1 MINEKQKL
9 IVEDA
14 KYPAAVLA
22 GPGTG
27 KTFTIVQKII
37 SLIKNDGISP
47 NKILVTTFT
56 KKAANELIE
65 RVESGLKKENIFAD
79 TSNMLIGNFHS
90 LALSFLKEYKSFTNK
105 IFDPLVIDSHIEGY
119 LIEKNMDIFENIS
132 NFSKFI
138 SYNEVGQIQGI
149 FANITN
155 NLLCLDELRNSS
167 NPRDILALEIYLKWA
182 NFLDENDLINYQ
194 LILKKFYDLLK
205 DPFYGKKI
213 RDRIDFVIIDEYQ
226 DTNTIQEEIS
236 FSLCK
241 GKNLMVFGDD
251 DQALYSFR
259 GASPKNLRDFD
270 KTCKMKMKRKANF
283 YHLDINYRSNQ
294 EIIDKSREFLVNSKA
309 FDLEKIKNLRA
320 NDGEKN
326 ENSVVRARANE
337 YENIENIVKFLNKKI
352 NLNQIAFLF
361 PSLNSDYPKSLQ
373 TYFENHGINV
383 LNKSSKLFFKRR
395 EIRLC
400 LYVLISIFSKKP
412 KKLTGSNPDKYKW
425 TQETNF
431 KKYLA
436 SIFDD
441 KEFTKNEELNAFIKE
456 EKLNIEEN
464 KSYTDILYKAFGLE
478 IFREILDKKIDKLNS
493 IRQLSNIGKFTSI
506 LSDFTNLCGYDIN
519 YYKKS
524 VDLIYGYIFYLFKN
538 SAISE
543 FENFDAPKNSVIFST
558 IHQAKGL
565 EYDVVFVS
573 SLNDNPRKDM
583 RAFSPKLEAK
593 KESDFLK
600 NYYRKYYTAFTR
612 AKNLLVL
619 LDNSKNSYLKNFA
632 FSLNSSSI
640 LKTIDFKFKEDI
652 VKKEI
657 LAYTTDIS
665 IYKSCPLKY
674 KFIRVLDFK
683 KEKSKSLEF
692 GSKVHS
698 LTEYLTNL
706 KKENLSYHAINDFIK
721 ENKEFQ
727 KPIENFVNRNFP
739 IKYSEMN
746 IKLDRFSYILQGNI
760 DIILEDGTIIDIK
773 TGKVDENNL
782 ISYKNQLLTYYN
794 LLVYNNKKVNKMI
807 LYFIEEDKLI
817 EVEKSD
823 FDMKNIDEIGKNIVE
838 KNIEIKTQDK
848 RQCKFCPM
856 AHFCKRTWLSPT
868 KQYNFFRW

>member
-14 KYPAAVLA
+14 KYPCAVLA

-65 RVESGLKKENIFAD
+65 RVESGLKKEKIFAD

-90 LALSFLKEYKSFTNK
+90 LALSFLKEYKSFTKK

-119 LIEKNMDIFENIS
+119 LIEKNMEIFES
-132 NFSKFI
+132 LTNFSKFI

-155 NLLCLDELRNSS
+155 NLVDLDELRNSN

-283 YHLDINYRSNQ
+283 YYLDINYRSNQ
-294 EIIDKSREFLVNSKA
+294 EIIDKSREFLVNSNA

-320 NDGEKN
+320 NVSEKN

-361 PSLNSDYPKSLQ
+361 PSLNSDYPKTLQ
-373 TYFENHGINV
+373 TYFENNGINV

-395 EIRLC
+395 ETRLC
-400 LYVLISIFSKKP
+400 LYVLLSIFSKKP

-431 KKYLA
+431 KKYLGA
-436 SIFDD
+436 IFDD
-441 KEFTKNEELNAFIKE
+441 KEFSKNEELNAYIKE
-456 EKLNIEEN
+456 EKLNIKEN

-478 IFREILDKKIDKLNS
+478 IFKEILDEKIDKLNS
-493 IRQLSNIGKFTSI
+493 IRELSNIGKFTSI
-506 LSDFTNLCGYDIN
+506 LSDFTNLCGFDIN

-619 LDNSKNSYLKNFA
+619 LDNSQNSYLKNFA

-652 VKKEI
+652 IKKEI

-698 LTEYLTNL
+698 LAEYLTNL

-727 KPIENFVNRNFP
+727 KSIENFVNRNFS

-773 TGKVDENNL
+773 TGKADENNL

-794 LLVYNNKKVNKMI
+794 LLVYNNKKVNKII

-856 AHFCKRTWLSPT
+856 AYFCKRT
-868 KQYNFFRW
+868 

>member
-1 MINEKQKL
+1 MINEKQKIIIDEARL
-9 IVEDA
+9 
-14 KYPAAVLA
+14 PAAVLA

-27 KTFTIVQKII
+27 KTYTIVKKII

-65 RVESGLKKENIFAD
+65 RVESNLKKENIEAD

-90 LALSFLKEYKSFTNK
+90 LALSFLKEYKSFGQN
-105 IFDPLVIDSHIEGY
+105 IFDPTVIDSHIEGY
-119 LIEKNMDIFENIS
+119 LIEKNMGIFENIP

-149 FANITN
+149 FESITN
-155 NLLCLDELRNSS
+155 NLVDLNDLRDSD
-167 NPRDILALEIYLKWA
+167 NPRDNFALEIYLKWA
-182 NFLDENDLINYQ
+182 NFLDQNKLINYQ
-194 LILKKFYDLLK
+194 LILKKFYDLLN
-205 DPFYGKKI
+205 DPVYGKKI

-226 DTNTIQEEIS
+226 DTNTIQEEIT
-236 FSLCK
+236 FGLCK

-259 GASPKNLRDFD
+259 GASPQNLRDFD
-270 KTCKMKMKRKANF
+270 KACKKNLKKEANF
-283 YHLDINYRSNQ
+283 YNLDINYRSNQ
-294 EIIDKSREFLVNSKA
+294 EIIDKSKDFLVNSKA
-309 FDLEKIKNLRA
+309 FDLEKIKDLRA

-326 ENSVVRARANE
+326 ENSLVRARANE

-361 PSLNSDYPKSLQ
+361 PSLNGDYPKSLQ

-400 LYVLISIFSKKP
+400 LFVILSIFSKKP

-431 KKYLA
+431 KKYIGG
-436 SIFDD
+436 IFNDA
-441 KEFTKNEELNAFIKE
+441 EFTKNQELKAYIKE
-456 EKLNIEEN
+456 EKLKLNEN
-464 KSYTDILYKAFGLE
+464 KSYTEILYKAFGLE
-478 IFREILDKKIDKLNS
+478 IFRGLLDKSLEDQNS
-493 IRQLSNIGKFTSI
+493 IRELSNIGKFTSI
-506 LSDFTNLCGYDIN
+506 LSDFTNLCGFDIN
-519 YYKKS
+519 FYKKS

-543 FENFDAPKNSVIFST
+543 FENFDSPKNSVIFST

-573 SLNDNPRKDM
+573 SLYDNPRKD
-583 RAFSPKLEAK
+583 RLAFSPKLEGK

-600 NYYRKYYTAFTR
+600 NFYRKYYTAFTR
-612 AKNLLVL
+612 AKNLLVI
-619 LDNSKNSYLKNFA
+619 LDNSENSYMKSFTA
-632 FSLNSSSI
+632 SLNSSSI
-640 LKTIDFKFKEDI
+640 LKTIDFKFKDQEI
-652 VKKEI
+652 KKEI

-674 KFIRVLDFK
+674 KFIRLLEFK
-683 KEKSKSLEF
+683 KEKTKALDF

-698 LTEYLTNL
+698 LAEYLTNL
-706 KKENLSYHAINDFIK
+706 KKANISYDTINEFIK

-727 KPIENFVNRNFP
+727 KPIANFINRNFP
-739 IKYSEMN
+739 IKESEMN
-746 IKLDRFSYILQGNI
+746 IKLDRNSYILQGNI
-760 DIILEDGTIIDIK
+760 DIILENGSIIDIK
-773 TGKVDENNL
+773 TGKVHEDNL
-782 ISYKNQLLTYYN
+782 LSYKNQLLTYYN
-794 LLVYNNKKVNKMI
+794 LLVYNNKKVDKMF

-817 EVEKSD
+817 EFKNSD
-823 FDMKNIDEIGKNIVE
+823 FNMKYIDEIGKNIVE
-838 KNIEIKTQDK
+838 KNIEIRTEDK
-848 RQCKFCPM
+848 KECKFCTM
-856 AHFCKRTWLSPT
+856 AHFCGRTWLRST
-868 KQYNFFRW
+868 MQYNVLRW

>member
-1 MINEKQKL
+1 MINEKQKIIIDEARL
-9 IVEDA
+9 
-14 KYPAAVLA
+14 PAAVLA

-27 KTFTIVQKII
+27 KTYTIVKKII

-65 RVESGLKKENIFAD
+65 RVESNLKKENIEAD

-90 LALSFLKEYKSFTNK
+90 LALSFLKEYKSFGQN
-105 IFDPLVIDSHIEGY
+105 IFDPTVIDSHIEGY
-119 LIEKNMDIFENIS
+119 LIEKNMGIFENIP

-149 FANITN
+149 FESITN
-155 NLLCLDELRNSS
+155 DLVDLNDLRDSD
-167 NPRDILALEIYLKWA
+167 NPRDNFALEIYLKWA
-182 NFLDENDLINYQ
+182 NFLDQNKLINYQ
-194 LILKKFYDLLK
+194 LILKKFYDLLN
-205 DPFYGKKI
+205 DPVYGKKI

-226 DTNTIQEEIS
+226 DTNTIQEEIT
-236 FSLCK
+236 FGLCK

-259 GASPKNLRDFD
+259 GASPQNLRDFD
-270 KTCKMKMKRKANF
+270 KACKKNLKKEANF
-283 YHLDINYRSNQ
+283 YNLDINYRSNQ
-294 EIIDKSREFLVNSKA
+294 EIIDKSKDFLVNSKA
-309 FDLEKIKNLRA
+309 FDLEKIKDLRA

-326 ENSVVRARANE
+326 ENSLVRARANE

-361 PSLNSDYPKSLQ
+361 PSLNGDYPKSLQ

-400 LYVLISIFSKKP
+400 LFVILSIFSKKP

-431 KKYLA
+431 KKYIGG
-436 SIFDD
+436 IFNDA
-441 KEFTKNEELNAFIKE
+441 EFTKNQELKAYIKE
-456 EKLNIEEN
+456 EKLKLNEN
-464 KSYTDILYKAFGLE
+464 KSYTEILYKAFGLE
-478 IFREILDKKIDKLNS
+478 IFRGLLDKSLEDQNS
-493 IRQLSNIGKFTSI
+493 IRELSNIGKFTSI
-506 LSDFTNLCGYDIN
+506 LSDFTNLCGFDIN
-519 YYKKS
+519 FYKKS

-543 FENFDAPKNSVIFST
+543 FENFDSPKNSVIFST

-573 SLNDNPRKDM
+573 SLYDNPRKD
-583 RAFSPKLEAK
+583 RLAFSPKLEGK

-600 NYYRKYYTAFTR
+600 NFYRKYYTAFTR
-612 AKNLLVL
+612 AKNLLVI
-619 LDNSKNSYLKNFA
+619 LDNSENSYMKSFTA
-632 FSLNSSSI
+632 SLNSSSI
-640 LKTIDFKFKEDI
+640 LKTIDFKFKDQEI
-652 VKKEI
+652 KKEI

-674 KFIRVLDFK
+674 KFIRLLEFK
-683 KEKSKSLEF
+683 KEKTKALDF

-698 LTEYLTNL
+698 LAEYLTNL
-706 KKENLSYHAINDFIK
+706 KKENISYDTINEFIK

-727 KPIENFVNRNFP
+727 KPIANFINRNFP
-739 IKYSEMN
+739 IKESEMN
-746 IKLDRFSYILQGNI
+746 IKLDRNSYILQGNI
-760 DIILEDGTIIDIK
+760 DIILENGSIIDIK
-773 TGKVDENNL
+773 TGKVHEDNL
-782 ISYKNQLLTYYN
+782 LSYKNQLLTYYN
-794 LLVYNNKKVNKMI
+794 LLVYNNKKVDKMF

-817 EVEKSD
+817 EFKNSD
-823 FDMKNIDEIGKNIVE
+823 FNMKYIDEIGKNIVE
-838 KNIEIKTQDK
+838 KNIEIRTEDK
-848 RQCKFCPM
+848 KECKFCTM
-856 AHFCKRTWLSPT
+856 AHFCGRTWLRST
-868 KQYNFFRW
+868 MQYNVLRW

>member
-14 KYPAAVLA
+14 KYPCAVLA

-65 RVESGLKKENIFAD
+65 RVESNLKKENIVAD

-90 LALSFLKEYKSFTNK
+90 IALSFLKEYKSFTK
-105 IFDPLVIDSHIEGY
+105 KVFDPFVIDSYIEGY
-119 LIEKNMDIFENIS
+119 LIEKNMGLFENIQ

-149 FANITN
+149 FASITN
-155 NLLCLDELRNSS
+155 NLVDLNELRDSD
-167 NPRDILALEIYLKWA
+167 NPRDKFALEIYLKWA
-182 NFLDENDLINYQ
+182 NFLDENNLINYQ
-194 LILKKFYDLLK
+194 LILKKFYDLLQ

-236 FSLCK
+236 FGLCK
-241 GKNLMVFGDD
+241 GKNIMVFGDD
-251 DQALYSFR
+251 DQSLYSFR
-259 GASPKNLRDFD
+259 GASPQNLRDFD
-270 KTCKMKMKRKANF
+270 KACKKNLKKEAYF
-283 YHLDINYRSNQ
+283 YNLDINYRSNQ
-294 EIIDKSREFLVNSKA
+294 EIIDKSKDFLINSNA
-309 FDLEKIKNLRA
+309 FDLEKIKDLRA
-320 NDGEKN
+320 YDGEKN
-326 ENSVVRARANE
+326 ENSLVRARANE

-361 PSLNSDYPKSLQ
+361 PSLNGDYPKSLQ
-373 TYFENHGINV
+373 TYFEKNGIDV

-400 LYVLISIFSKKP
+400 LYLILSIFSKKP
-412 KKLTGSNPDKYKW
+412 KKLTGSNTDKYKW
-425 TQETNF
+425 SQETNF

-436 SIFDD
+436 GIFDD
-441 KEFTKNEELNAFIKE
+441 GEFSKNEELNSYIKE
-456 EKLNIEEN
+456 EKSQIREN
-464 KSYTDILYKAFGLE
+464 KSYTEILYKAFGLS
-478 IFREILDKKIDKLNS
+478 IFRNILEKKLEGLNP
-493 IRQLSNIGKFTSI
+493 IRELSNIGKFTSI
-506 LSDFTNLCGYDIN
+506 LSDFTNLCGFDIN
-519 YYKKS
+519 YYQKS

-543 FENFDAPKNSVIFST
+543 FENFDSPKNAVVFST

-573 SLNDNPRKDM
+573 SLKDNPRKD
-583 RAFSPKLEAK
+583 RSAFSPKLEGE

-619 LDNSKNSYLKNFA
+619 LDNSENFYIKS
-632 FSLNSSSI
+632 FTSSLNSSSI
-640 LKTIDFKFKEDI
+640 LNTIDFKFKDDPI
-652 VKKEI
+652 KKEI

-665 IYKSCPLKY
+665 LYKSCPLKY
-674 KFIRVLDFK
+674 KFIRLLDFR
-683 KEKSKSLEF
+683 KEKTKALEF

-698 LTEYLTNL
+698 LAEYLTNL
-706 KKENLSYHAINDFIK
+706 KKENISYDKINDFIR

-727 KPIENFVNRNFP
+727 KPIANFINRNFP
-739 IKYSEMN
+739 VKNAEMN
-746 IKLDRFSYILQGNI
+746 IKLDRKYYILQGNI

-773 TGKVDENNL
+773 TGKVNENNL
-782 ISYKNQLLTYYN
+782 SSYKNQLLTYYN
-794 LLVYNNKKVNKMI
+794 LLVYNNKKVKKML
-807 LYFIEEDKLI
+807 LYFIEEDELI
-817 EVEKSD
+817 EIEKSA
-823 FDMKNIDEIGKNIVE
+823 FDMEYIDEIGKNIVE
-838 KNIEIKTQDK
+838 KNIEIRTDDK
-848 RQCKFCPM
+848 KECKFCPM
-856 AHFCKRTWLSPT
+856 LYFCKRTWLSST
-868 KQYNFFRW
+868 MQYNVFGW

>member
-14 KYPAAVLA
+14 KYPCAVLA

-65 RVESGLKKENIFAD
+65 RVESGLKKENIYAD

-119 LIEKNMDIFENIS
+119 LIEKNMDIFENLP

-155 NLLCLDELRNSS
+155 NLVDLDELRNSN
-167 NPRDILALEIYLKWA
+167 NPRDILALEIYLAWA

-226 DTNTIQEEIS
+226 DTNIIQEEIS

-294 EIIDKSREFLVNSKA
+294 EIIDKSRQFLVNSNA

-320 NDGEKN
+320 NVSEKN

-431 KKYLA
+431 KKYLVR
-436 SIFDD
+436 IFDD
-441 KEFTKNEELNAFIKE
+441 KEFTKNEELNAYIKE

-538 SAISE
+538 SAVSE

-640 LKTIDFKFKEDI
+640 LKTIDFKFKEDV

-698 LTEYLTNL
+698 LAEYLTNL

-773 TGKVDENNL
+773 TGKADENNL

-856 AHFCKRTWLSPT
+856 AYFCKRT
-868 KQYNFFRW
+868 

>member
-14 KYPAAVLA
+14 KYPCAILA

-65 RVESGLKKENIFAD
+65 RVESGLKKENIYAD

-119 LIEKNMDIFENIS
+119 LIEKNMDIFENLP

-155 NLLCLDELRNSS
+155 NLVDLDELRIS
-167 NPRDILALEIYLKWA
+167 NDPRDILALEIYLAWA

-320 NDGEKN
+320 NVSEKN

-431 KKYLA
+431 KKYLVA
-436 SIFDD
+436 IFDD
-441 KEFTKNEELNAFIKE
+441 KEFTKNNELNAYIKE

-493 IRQLSNIGKFTSI
+493 IRELSNIGKFTSI

-583 RAFSPKLEAK
+583 PAFSPQLEAK

-652 VKKEI
+652 IKKEI

-856 AHFCKRTWLSPT
+856 AHFCKRT
-868 KQYNFFRW
+868 

>member
-14 KYPAAVLA
+14 KYPCAVLA

-90 LALSFLKEYKSFTNK
+90 LALSFLKEYKSFTKK

-119 LIEKNMDIFENIS
+119 LIEKNMEIFES
-132 NFSKFI
+132 LPNFSKFI

-155 NLLCLDELRNSS
+155 NLVDLDELRNSN

-182 NFLDENDLINYQ
+182 NFLDENNLINYQ

-294 EIIDKSREFLVNSKA
+294 EIIDKSRQFLVNSNA

-320 NDGEKN
+320 NDSEKN

-337 YENIENIVKFLNKKI
+337 FENIENIVKFLNKKI

-361 PSLNSDYPKSLQ
+361 PSLNSDYPKTLQ
-373 TYFENHGINV
+373 TYFENNGINV

-400 LYVLISIFSKKP
+400 LYVLLSIFSKKP

-431 KKYLA
+431 KKYIGA
-436 SIFDD
+436 IFDD
-441 KEFTKNEELNAFIKE
+441 KEFSKNQELNAYIKE
-456 EKLNIEEN
+456 EKLNIKEN

-619 LDNSKNSYLKNFA
+619 LDNSKNPYLKNFA

-683 KEKSKSLEF
+683 IEKSKSLEF

-746 IKLDRFSYILQGNI
+746 IKLDRFFYILQGNI

-773 TGKVDENNL
+773 TGRVDENNL

-794 LLVYNNKKVNKMI
+794 LLVYNNKKVNKII

-856 AHFCKRTWLSPT
+856 AYFCKRT
-868 KQYNFFRW
+868 

>member
-14 KYPAAVLA
+14 KYPCAILA

-65 RVESGLKKENIFAD
+65 RVESGLKKENIYAD

-119 LIEKNMDIFENIS
+119 LIEKNMDIFENLP

-155 NLLCLDELRNSS
+155 NLVDLDELRIS
-167 NPRDILALEIYLKWA
+167 NDPRDILALEIYLAWA

-294 EIIDKSREFLVNSKA
+294 EIIDKSREFLVNSNA

-431 KKYLA
+431 KKYLVA
-436 SIFDD
+436 IFDD
-441 KEFTKNEELNAFIKE
+441 KEFTKNNELNAYIKE

-538 SAISE
+538 SSISE

-652 VKKEI
+652 IKKEI

-773 TGKVDENNL
+773 TGKADENNL

-794 LLVYNNKKVNKMI
+794 LLVYNNKKVNKII

-856 AHFCKRTWLSPT
+856 AYFCKRT
-868 KQYNFFRW
+868 

>member
-14 KYPAAVLA
+14 KYPCAVLA

-65 RVESGLKKENIFAD
+65 RVESGLKKENIYAD

-119 LIEKNMDIFENIS
+119 LIEKNMDIFENIP

-155 NLLCLDELRNSS
+155 NLVDLDELRNSN
-167 NPRDILALEIYLKWA
+167 NPRDILALEIYLAWA

-236 FSLCK
+236 FNLCK

-259 GASPKNLRDFD
+259 GASPKNLREFD

-294 EIIDKSREFLVNSKA
+294 EIIDKSRRFLVDSNA

-320 NDGEKN
+320 NVSEKN

-538 SAISE
+538 SSISE

-583 RAFSPKLEAK
+583 RAFSPQLEAK

-698 LTEYLTNL
+698 LAEYLTNL
-706 KKENLSYHAINDFIK
+706 KKENISYDAINDFIK

-746 IKLDRFSYILQGNI
+746 IKLDRFFYILQGNI

-773 TGKVDENNL
+773 TGKADENNL

-856 AHFCKRTWLSPT
+856 AYFCKRT
-868 KQYNFFRW
+868 

>member
-14 KYPAAVLA
+14 KYPCAVLA

-65 RVESGLKKENIFAD
+65 RVESGLKKENIYAD

-119 LIEKNMDIFENIS
+119 LIEKNMDIFENLP

-155 NLLCLDELRNSS
+155 NLVDLDELRNSN
-167 NPRDILALEIYLKWA
+167 NPRDILALEIYLAWA

-294 EIIDKSREFLVNSKA
+294 EIIDKSRQFLVNSNA

-320 NDGEKN
+320 NVSEKN

-431 KKYLA
+431 KKYLV

-456 EKLNIEEN
+456 EKLNIKEN

-538 SAISE
+538 SAVSE

-583 RAFSPKLEAK
+583 HAFSPKLEAK

-619 LDNSKNSYLKNFA
+619 LDNSQNSYLKNFA

-698 LTEYLTNL
+698 LAEYLTNL

-773 TGKVDENNL
+773 TGKADENNL

-794 LLVYNNKKVNKMI
+794 LLVYNNKKVNKII

-856 AHFCKRTWLSPT
+856 AYFCKRTWLSPT
-868 KQYNFFRW
+868 KQYNFLRW

>member
-14 KYPAAVLA
+14 KYPCAVLA

-90 LALSFLKEYKSFTNK
+90 LALSFLKEYKSFTKK

-119 LIEKNMDIFENIS
+119 LIEKNMEIFES
-132 NFSKFI
+132 LPNFSKFI

-155 NLLCLDELRNSS
+155 NLVDLDELRNSN

-182 NFLDENDLINYQ
+182 NFLDENNLINYQ

-294 EIIDKSREFLVNSKA
+294 EIIDKSRQFLVNSNA

-320 NDGEKN
+320 NDSEKN

-337 YENIENIVKFLNKKI
+337 FENIENIVKFLNKKI

-361 PSLNSDYPKSLQ
+361 PSLNSDYPKTLQ
-373 TYFENHGINV
+373 TYFENNGINV

-400 LYVLISIFSKKP
+400 LYVLLSIFSKKP

-431 KKYLA
+431 KKYIGA
-436 SIFDD
+436 IFDD
-441 KEFTKNEELNAFIKE
+441 KEFSKNQELNAYIKE
-456 EKLNIEEN
+456 EKLNIKEN

-619 LDNSKNSYLKNFA
+619 LDNSKNPYLKNFA

-683 KEKSKSLEF
+683 IEKSKSLEF

-746 IKLDRFSYILQGNI
+746 IKLDRFFYILQGNI

-773 TGKVDENNL
+773 TGRVDENNL

-794 LLVYNNKKVNKMI
+794 LLVYNNKKVNKII

-856 AHFCKRTWLSPT
+856 AYFCKRTWLSPT
-868 KQYNFFRW
+868 KQYNFLRW

>member
-14 KYPAAVLA
+14 KYPCAVLA

-119 LIEKNMDIFENIS
+119 LIEKNMDIFENLP

-155 NLLCLDELRNSS
+155 NLVDLDELRNSN
-167 NPRDILALEIYLKWA
+167 NPRDILALEIYLAWA

-283 YHLDINYRSNQ
+283 YSLDINYRSNQ
-294 EIIDKSREFLVNSKA
+294 EIIEKSRQFLVNSNA

-320 NDGEKN
+320 NYGEKN

-361 PSLNSDYPKSLQ
+361 PSLNSDYPKALQ

-538 SAISE
+538 SSISE

-583 RAFSPKLEAK
+583 RAFSPQLEAK
-593 KESDFLK
+593 KENDFLK

-652 VKKEI
+652 IKKEI

-706 KKENLSYHAINDFIK
+706 KKENLSYDAINEFIK

-856 AHFCKRTWLSPT
+856 AYFCKRT
-868 KQYNFFRW
+868 

>member
-14 KYPAAVLA
+14 KYPCAILA

-65 RVESGLKKENIFAD
+65 RVESGLKKENIYAD

-119 LIEKNMDIFENIS
+119 LIEKNMDIFENLP

-155 NLLCLDELRNSS
+155 NLVDLDELRNSN
-167 NPRDILALEIYLKWA
+167 NPRDILALEIYLAWA
-182 NFLDENDLINYQ
+182 NFLDENNLINYQ

-283 YHLDINYRSNQ
+283 YYLDINYRSNQ
-294 EIIDKSREFLVNSKA
+294 EIIDKSRQFLVNSNA

-320 NDGEKN
+320 NVSEKN

-337 YENIENIVKFLNKKI
+337 FENIENIVKFLNKKI

-361 PSLNSDYPKSLQ
+361 PSLNSDYPKTLQ
-373 TYFENHGINV
+373 TYFENNGINV

-395 EIRLC
+395 ETRLC
-400 LYVLISIFSKKP
+400 LYVLLSIFSKKP

-431 KKYLA
+431 KKYLGT
-436 SIFDD
+436 IFDD
-441 KEFTKNEELNAFIKE
+441 KEFTKNQELNAYIKE
-456 EKLNIEEN
+456 EKLNIKEN

-619 LDNSKNSYLKNFA
+619 LDNSKNPYLKNFA

-640 LKTIDFKFKEDI
+640 LKTIDFKFKEDV

-698 LTEYLTNL
+698 LAEYLTNL

-760 DIILEDGTIIDIK
+760 DIILDDGTIIDIK
-773 TGKVDENNL
+773 TGRADENNL

-794 LLVYNNKKVNKMI
+794 LLVYNNKKVNKII

-856 AHFCKRTWLSPT
+856 AYFCKRTWLSPT
-868 KQYNFFRW
+868 KQYNFLRW

>member
-14 KYPAAVLA
+14 KYPCAILA

-65 RVESGLKKENIFAD
+65 RVESGLKKENIYAD

-119 LIEKNMDIFENIS
+119 LIEKNMDIFENLP

-155 NLLCLDELRNSS
+155 NLVDLDELRNSN
-167 NPRDILALEIYLKWA
+167 NPRDILALEIYLAWA
-182 NFLDENDLINYQ
+182 NFLDENNLINYQ

-283 YHLDINYRSNQ
+283 YYLDINYRSNQ
-294 EIIDKSREFLVNSKA
+294 EIIDKSRQFLVNSNA

-320 NDGEKN
+320 NVSEKN

-337 YENIENIVKFLNKKI
+337 FENIENIVKFLNKKI

-361 PSLNSDYPKSLQ
+361 PSLNSDYPKTLQ
-373 TYFENHGINV
+373 TYFENNGINV

-395 EIRLC
+395 ETRLC
-400 LYVLISIFSKKP
+400 LYVLLSIFSKKP

-431 KKYLA
+431 KKYLGT
-436 SIFDD
+436 IFDD
-441 KEFTKNEELNAFIKE
+441 KEFTKNQELNAYIKE
-456 EKLNIEEN
+456 EKLNIKEN

-619 LDNSKNSYLKNFA
+619 LDNSKNPYLKNFA

-640 LKTIDFKFKEDI
+640 LKTIDFKFKEDV

-698 LTEYLTNL
+698 LAEYLTNL

-760 DIILEDGTIIDIK
+760 DIILDDGTIIDIK
-773 TGKVDENNL
+773 TGRADENNL

-794 LLVYNNKKVNKMI
+794 LLVYNNKKVNKII

-856 AHFCKRTWLSPT
+856 AYFCKRT
-868 KQYNFFRW
+868 

>member
-14 KYPAAVLA
+14 KYPCAVLA

-119 LIEKNMDIFENIS
+119 LIEKNMDIFENLP

-155 NLLCLDELRNSS
+155 NLVDLDGLRNSN
-167 NPRDILALEIYLKWA
+167 NPSDILALEIYLKWA

-294 EIIDKSREFLVNSKA
+294 EIIDKSREFLVNSNA

-337 YENIENIVKFLNKKI
+337 YENI
-352 NLNQIAFLF
+352 
-361 PSLNSDYPKSLQ
+361 
-373 TYFENHGINV
+373 
-383 LNKSSKLFFKRR
+383 
-395 EIRLC
+395 
-400 LYVLISIFSKKP
+400 
-412 KKLTGSNPDKYKW
+412 
-425 TQETNF
+425 
-431 KKYLA
+431 
-436 SIFDD
+436 
-441 KEFTKNEELNAFIKE
+441 
-456 EKLNIEEN
+456 
-464 KSYTDILYKAFGLE
+464 
-478 IFREILDKKIDKLNS
+478 
-493 IRQLSNIGKFTSI
+493 
-506 LSDFTNLCGYDIN
+506 
-519 YYKKS
+519 
-524 VDLIYGYIFYLFKN
+524 
-538 SAISE
+538 
-543 FENFDAPKNSVIFST
+543 
-558 IHQAKGL
+558 
-565 EYDVVFVS
+565 
-573 SLNDNPRKDM
+573 
-583 RAFSPKLEAK
+583 
-593 KESDFLK
+593 
-600 NYYRKYYTAFTR
+600 
-612 AKNLLVL
+612 
-619 LDNSKNSYLKNFA
+619 
-632 FSLNSSSI
+632 
-640 LKTIDFKFKEDI
+640 
-652 VKKEI
+652 
-657 LAYTTDIS
+657 
-665 IYKSCPLKY
+665 
-674 KFIRVLDFK
+674 
-683 KEKSKSLEF
+683 
-692 GSKVHS
+692 
-698 LTEYLTNL
+698 
-706 KKENLSYHAINDFIK
+706 
-721 ENKEFQ
+721 
-727 KPIENFVNRNFP
+727 
-739 IKYSEMN
+739 
-746 IKLDRFSYILQGNI
+746 
-760 DIILEDGTIIDIK
+760 
-773 TGKVDENNL
+773 
-782 ISYKNQLLTYYN
+782 
-794 LLVYNNKKVNKMI
+794 
-807 LYFIEEDKLI
+807 
-817 EVEKSD
+817 
-823 FDMKNIDEIGKNIVE
+823 
-838 KNIEIKTQDK
+838 
-848 RQCKFCPM
+848 
-856 AHFCKRTWLSPT
+856 
-868 KQYNFFRW
+868 

>member
-14 KYPAAVLA
+14 KYPCAILA

-65 RVESGLKKENIFAD
+65 RVESGLKKENIYAD

-119 LIEKNMDIFENIS
+119 LIEKNMDIFENLP

-155 NLLCLDELRNSS
+155 NLVDLDELRIS
-167 NPRDILALEIYLKWA
+167 NDPRDILALEIYLAWA

-294 EIIDKSREFLVNSKA
+294 EIIDKSREFLVNSNA

-431 KKYLA
+431 KKYLVA
-436 SIFDD
+436 IFDD
-441 KEFTKNEELNAFIKE
+441 KEFTKNNELNAYIKE

-538 SAISE
+538 SSISE

-652 VKKEI
+652 IKKEI

-698 LTEYLTNL
+698 LTEYITNL

-773 TGKVDENNL
+773 TGKADENNL

-794 LLVYNNKKVNKMI
+794 LLVYNNKKVNKII

-856 AHFCKRTWLSPT
+856 AYFCKRTWLSPT
-868 KQYNFFRW
+868 KQYNFLRW

>member
-14 KYPAAVLA
+14 KYPCAILA

-65 RVESGLKKENIFAD
+65 RVESGLKKENIYAD

-119 LIEKNMDIFENIS
+119 LIEKNMDIFENLP

-155 NLLCLDELRNSS
+155 NLVDLDELRIS
-167 NPRDILALEIYLKWA
+167 NDPRDILALEIYLAWA

-320 NDGEKN
+320 NVSEKN

-431 KKYLA
+431 KKYLVA
-436 SIFDD
+436 IFDD
-441 KEFTKNEELNAFIKE
+441 KEFTKNNELNAYIKE

-493 IRQLSNIGKFTSI
+493 IRELSNIGKFTSI

-583 RAFSPKLEAK
+583 PAFSPQLEAK

-652 VKKEI
+652 IKKEI

>member
-856 AHFCKRTWLSPT
+856 AHFCKRT
-868 KQYNFFRW
+868 

>member
-1 MINEKQKL
+1 MINEKQKIIIDEARL
-9 IVEDA
+9 
-14 KYPAAVLA
+14 PAAVLA

-27 KTFTIVQKII
+27 KTYTIVKKII

-65 RVESGLKKENIFAD
+65 RVESNLKKENIEAD

-90 LALSFLKEYKSFTNK
+90 LALSFLKEYKSFGQN
-105 IFDPLVIDSHIEGY
+105 IFDPTVIDSHIEGY
-119 LIEKNMDIFENIS
+119 LIEKNMGIFENIP

-149 FANITN
+149 FESITN
-155 NLLCLDELRNSS
+155 DLVDLNDLRDSD
-167 NPRDILALEIYLKWA
+167 NPRDNFALEIYLKWA
-182 NFLDENDLINYQ
+182 NFLDQNKLINYQ
-194 LILKKFYDLLK
+194 LILKKFYDLLN
-205 DPFYGKKI
+205 DPVYGKKI

-226 DTNTIQEEIS
+226 DTNTIQEEIT
-236 FSLCK
+236 FGLCK

-259 GASPKNLRDFD
+259 GASPQNLRDFD
-270 KTCKMKMKRKANF
+270 KACKKNLKKEANF
-283 YHLDINYRSNQ
+283 YNLDINYRSNQ
-294 EIIDKSREFLVNSKA
+294 EIIDKSKDFLVNSKA
-309 FDLEKIKNLRA
+309 FDLEKIKDLRA

-326 ENSVVRARANE
+326 ENSLVRARANE

-361 PSLNSDYPKSLQ
+361 PSLNGDYPKSLQ

-400 LYVLISIFSKKP
+400 LFVILSIFSKKP

-431 KKYLA
+431 KKYIGG
-436 SIFDD
+436 IFNDA
-441 KEFTKNEELNAFIKE
+441 EFTKNQELKAYIKE
-456 EKLNIEEN
+456 EKLKLNEN
-464 KSYTDILYKAFGLE
+464 KSYTEILYKAFGLE
-478 IFREILDKKIDKLNS
+478 IFRGLLDKSLEDQNS
-493 IRQLSNIGKFTSI
+493 IRELSNIGKFTSI
-506 LSDFTNLCGYDIN
+506 LSDFTNLCGFDIN
-519 YYKKS
+519 FYKKS

-543 FENFDAPKNSVIFST
+543 FENFDSPKNSVIFST

-573 SLNDNPRKDM
+573 SLYDNPRKD
-583 RAFSPKLEAK
+583 RLAFSPKLEGK

-600 NYYRKYYTAFTR
+600 NFYRKYYTAFTR
-612 AKNLLVL
+612 AKNLLVI
-619 LDNSKNSYLKNFA
+619 LDNSENSYMKSFTA
-632 FSLNSSSI
+632 SLNSSSI
-640 LKTIDFKFKEDI
+640 LKTIDFKFKDQEI
-652 VKKEI
+652 KKEI

-674 KFIRVLDFK
+674 KFIRLLEFK
-683 KEKSKSLEF
+683 KEKTKALDF

-698 LTEYLTNL
+698 LAEYLTNL
-706 KKENLSYHAINDFIK
+706 KKENISYDTINEFIK

-727 KPIENFVNRNFP
+727 KPIANFINRNFP
-739 IKYSEMN
+739 IKESEMN
-746 IKLDRFSYILQGNI
+746 IKLDRNSYILQGNI
-760 DIILEDGTIIDIK
+760 DIILENGSIIDIK
-773 TGKVDENNL
+773 TGKVHEDNL
-782 ISYKNQLLTYYN
+782 LSYKNQLLTYYN
-794 LLVYNNKKVNKMI
+794 LLVYNNKKVDKMF

-817 EVEKSD
+817 EFKNSD
-823 FDMKNIDEIGKNIVE
+823 FNMKYIDEIGKNIVE
-838 KNIEIKTQDK
+838 KNIEIRTEDK
-848 RQCKFCPM
+848 KECKFCTM
-856 AHFCKRTWLSPT
+856 AHFCGRT
-868 KQYNFFRW
+868 

>member
-1 MINEKQKL
+1 MINEKQKIIIDEARL
-9 IVEDA
+9 
-14 KYPAAVLA
+14 PAAVLA

-27 KTFTIVQKII
+27 KTYTIVKKII

-65 RVESGLKKENIFAD
+65 RVESNLKKENIEAD

-90 LALSFLKEYKSFTNK
+90 LALSFLKEYKSFGQN
-105 IFDPLVIDSHIEGY
+105 IFDPTVIDSHIEGY
-119 LIEKNMDIFENIS
+119 LIEKNMGIFENIP

-149 FANITN
+149 FESITN
-155 NLLCLDELRNSS
+155 NLVDLNDLRDSD
-167 NPRDILALEIYLKWA
+167 NPRDNFALEIYLKWA
-182 NFLDENDLINYQ
+182 NFLDQNKLINYQ
-194 LILKKFYDLLK
+194 LILKKFYDLLN
-205 DPFYGKKI
+205 DPVYGKKI

-226 DTNTIQEEIS
+226 DTNTIQEEIT
-236 FSLCK
+236 FGLCK

-259 GASPKNLRDFD
+259 GASPQNLRDFD
-270 KTCKMKMKRKANF
+270 KACKKNLKKEANF
-283 YHLDINYRSNQ
+283 YNLDINYRSNQ
-294 EIIDKSREFLVNSKA
+294 EIIDKSKDFLVNSKA
-309 FDLEKIKNLRA
+309 FDLEKIKDLRA

-326 ENSVVRARANE
+326 ENSLVRARANE

-361 PSLNSDYPKSLQ
+361 PSLNGDYPKSLQ

-400 LYVLISIFSKKP
+400 LFVILSIFSKKP

-431 KKYLA
+431 KKYIGG
-436 SIFDD
+436 IFNDA
-441 KEFTKNEELNAFIKE
+441 EFTKNQELKAYIKE
-456 EKLNIEEN
+456 EKLKLNEN
-464 KSYTDILYKAFGLE
+464 KSYTEILYKAFGLE
-478 IFREILDKKIDKLNS
+478 IFRGLLDKSLEDQNS
-493 IRQLSNIGKFTSI
+493 IRELSNIGKFTSI
-506 LSDFTNLCGYDIN
+506 LSDFTNLCGFDIN
-519 YYKKS
+519 FYKKS

-543 FENFDAPKNSVIFST
+543 FENFDSPKNSVIFST

-573 SLNDNPRKDM
+573 SLYDNPRKD
-583 RAFSPKLEAK
+583 RLAFSPKLEGK

-600 NYYRKYYTAFTR
+600 NFYRKYYTAFTR
-612 AKNLLVL
+612 AKNLLVI
-619 LDNSKNSYLKNFA
+619 LDNSENSYMKSFTA
-632 FSLNSSSI
+632 SLNSSSI
-640 LKTIDFKFKEDI
+640 LKTIDFKFKDQEI
-652 VKKEI
+652 KKEI

-674 KFIRVLDFK
+674 KFIRLLEFK
-683 KEKSKSLEF
+683 KEKTKALDF

-698 LTEYLTNL
+698 LAEYLTNL
-706 KKENLSYHAINDFIK
+706 KKENISYDTINEFIK

-727 KPIENFVNRNFP
+727 KPIANFINRNFP
-739 IKYSEMN
+739 IKESEMN
-746 IKLDRFSYILQGNI
+746 IKLDRNSYILQGNI
-760 DIILEDGTIIDIK
+760 DIILENGSIIDIK
-773 TGKVDENNL
+773 TGKVHEDNL
-782 ISYKNQLLTYYN
+782 LSYKNQLLTYYN
-794 LLVYNNKKVNKMI
+794 LLVYNNKKVDKMF

-817 EVEKSD
+817 EFKNSD
-823 FDMKNIDEIGKNIVE
+823 FNMKYIDEIGKNIVE
-838 KNIEIKTQDK
+838 KNIEIRTEDK
-848 RQCKFCPM
+848 KECKFCTM
-856 AHFCKRTWLSPT
+856 AHFCGRT
-868 KQYNFFRW
+868 

>member
-14 KYPAAVLA
+14 KYPCAVLA

-65 RVESGLKKENIFAD
+65 RVESGLKKENIYAD

-119 LIEKNMDIFENIS
+119 LIEKNMDIFENLP

-155 NLLCLDELRNSS
+155 NLVDLDELRIS
-167 NPRDILALEIYLKWA
+167 NDPRDILALEIYLAWA

-270 KTCKMKMKRKANF
+270 KTCKMKMKRKVNF

-294 EIIDKSREFLVNSKA
+294 EIIDKSREFLVNSNA

-431 KKYLA
+431 KKYLVA
-436 SIFDD
+436 IFDD
-441 KEFTKNEELNAFIKE
+441 KEFTKNNELNAYIKE

-478 IFREILDKKIDKLNS
+478 IFREILDKKIDKLNA
-493 IRQLSNIGKFTSI
+493 IRQLSNVGKFTSI

-619 LDNSKNSYLKNFA
+619 LDNSQNSYLKNFA

-683 KEKSKSLEF
+683 KEKSESLEF

-721 ENKEFQ
+721 ENKDFQ

-773 TGKVDENNL
+773 TGKADENNL

-856 AHFCKRTWLSPT
+856 AYFCKRT
-868 KQYNFFRW
+868 

>member
-14 KYPAAVLA
+14 KYPCAVLA

-37 SLIKNDGISP
+37 SLIKNDGISS

-90 LALSFLKEYKSFTNK
+90 LALSFLKEYKSFTKK
-105 IFDPLVIDSHIEGY
+105 IFDPMVIDSHIEGY
-119 LIEKNMDIFENIS
+119 LIEKNMEIFES
-132 NFSKFI
+132 LPNFSKFI

-155 NLLCLDELRNSS
+155 NLVDLDGLRNSN

-182 NFLDENDLINYQ
+182 NFLDENNLINYQ

-259 GASPKNLRDFD
+259 GASPKNLRNFD

-294 EIIDKSREFLVNSKA
+294 EIIDKSREFLVNSNA

-320 NDGEKN
+320 NDSEKN

-337 YENIENIVKFLNKKI
+337 FENIENIVKFLNKKI

-361 PSLNSDYPKSLQ
+361 PSLNSDYPKTLQ
-373 TYFENHGINV
+373 TYFENNGINV

-395 EIRLC
+395 ETRLC
-400 LYVLISIFSKKP
+400 LYVLLSIFSKKP

-431 KKYLA
+431 KKYIGG
-436 SIFDD
+436 IFDD
-441 KEFTKNEELNAFIKE
+441 KEFSKNQELNDYIKE
-456 EKLNIEEN
+456 KKLKLSEN
-464 KSYTDILYKAFGLE
+464 KSYTEILYQAFGLE
-478 IFREILDKKIDKLNS
+478 IFREILDEKIDKLNS

-506 LSDFTNLCGYDIN
+506 LSDFTNLCGFDIN

-538 SAISE
+538 SSISE

-583 RAFSPKLEAK
+583 RAFSPKLETA

-652 VKKEI
+652 IKKEI

-674 KFIRVLDFK
+674 KFIRALDFK

-698 LTEYLTNL
+698 LAEYLTNL
-706 KKENLSYHAINDFIK
+706 KKENLSYDTINDFIR

-739 IKYSEMN
+739 IEYSEMN

-773 TGKVDENNL
+773 TGKADENNL

-794 LLVYNNKKVNKMI
+794 LLVYNNKKVNKII

-823 FDMKNIDEIGKNIVE
+823 FDMKDIDEIGKNIVE
-838 KNIEIKTQDK
+838 KNIEIKTQDE

-856 AHFCKRTWLSPT
+856 AYFCNRT
-868 KQYNFFRW
+868 

>member
-14 KYPAAVLA
+14 KYPCAVLA

-37 SLIKNDGISP
+37 YLIKNDGISP

-65 RVESGLKKENIFAD
+65 RVESGLKKENIYAD
-79 TSNMLIGNFHS
+79 TPNMLIGNFHS

-119 LIEKNMDIFENIS
+119 LIEKNMDIFENLP

-155 NLLCLDELRNSS
+155 NLVDLDELRNSN
-167 NPRDILALEIYLKWA
+167 NPRDILALEIYLAWA
-182 NFLDENDLINYQ
+182 NFLDENNLINYQ

-283 YHLDINYRSNQ
+283 YYLDINYRSNQ
-294 EIIDKSREFLVNSKA
+294 EIIDKSRQFLVNSNA

-320 NDGEKN
+320 NVSEKN

-337 YENIENIVKFLNKKI
+337 FENIENIVKFLNKKI

-361 PSLNSDYPKSLQ
+361 PSLNSDYPKTLQ
-373 TYFENHGINV
+373 TYFENNGINV

-395 EIRLC
+395 ETRLC
-400 LYVLISIFSKKP
+400 LYVLLSIFSKKP

-431 KKYLA
+431 KKYLGT
-436 SIFDD
+436 IFDD
-441 KEFTKNEELNAFIKE
+441 KEFTKNQELNAYIKE
-456 EKLNIEEN
+456 EKLNIKEN

-478 IFREILDKKIDKLNS
+478 IFREILDEKIDKLNS
-493 IRQLSNIGKFTSI
+493 IRELSNIGKFTSI
-506 LSDFTNLCGYDIN
+506 LSDFTNLCGFDIN

-538 SAISE
+538 SSISE

-583 RAFSPKLEAK
+583 SAFSPKLEVK

-619 LDNSKNSYLKNFA
+619 LDNSKNPYLKNFA

-652 VKKEI
+652 IKKEI

-698 LTEYLTNL
+698 LAEYLTNL
-706 KKENLSYHAINDFIK
+706 KKENLSYETINDFIK

-773 TGKVDENNL
+773 TGKADENNL

-794 LLVYNNKKVNKMI
+794 LLVYNNKKVNKII
-807 LYFIEEDKLI
+807 LYFIEEDKII

-848 RQCKFCPM
+848 KQCKFCPM
-856 AHFCKRTWLSPT
+856 AYFCNRT
-868 KQYNFFRW
+868 